1 LIQGDTS
8 NNNINICAYDLRL
21 TNQNVFAAALRRRR
35 GKKGDRE
42 TRRIIRIIEERGVI
56 VVVPI
61 I

>member
-1 LIQGDTS
+1 MIQGDTS

-21 TNQNVFAAALRRRR
+21 TNQNVLAALRRRR

-56 VVVPI
+56 VVVPVI
-61 I
+61 